1 MALVLGI
8 YEQLLDAI
16 TSIRPSSV
24 GALLRGR
31 WTTFSNQVPWRFVLT
46 LLLGIAGAVLTVARV
61 LEELLDTNPDLLF
74 AFFFG
79 LVAASVWVVGRKL
92 AWSPLV
98 VTLVAAGTAVGA
110 VIVSISAAEGRA
122 DPLSLF
128 LSGAV
133 AVCAM
138 ILPGISGAFI
148 LLLLGQYATVLAAV
162 NDRDLSTIAMVGG
175 GAVIGIL
182 LFARVLRRLLNRWH
196 DATLAVL
203 VGFMAG
209 SLLKI
214 WPWRECS
221 ELIGD
226 RCLREDLLTPSENW
240 PAVVVLALVGAG
252 LVVTF
257 DWLERRRTREEVNPA
272 SR

>member
-16 TSIRPSSV
+16 TSIDRTSV
-24 GALLRGR
+24 AAFFTGR
-31 WTTFSNQVPWRFVLT
+31 WAEFSRRVPWRFVLT
-46 LLLGIAGAVLTVARV
+46 LLAGIGAAVLTVARILETV
-61 LEELLDTNPDLLF
+61 LESKPELLF

-92 AWSPLV
+92 AWSPLIV
-98 VTLVAAGTAVGA
+98 MLAAAGTAVG
-110 VIVSISAAEGRA
+110 VVVVSLSAAEGRS

-133 AVCAM
+133 AICAM

-148 LLLLGQYATVLAAV
+148 LLLLGQYATILAAV
-162 NDRDLSTIAMVGG
+162 NDRDLATIAVVGA
-175 GAVIGIL
+175 GAVIGLL

-196 DATLAVL
+196 DPTLGVL

-209 SLLKI
+209 SLVKI

-221 ELIGD
+221 EFIGD
-226 RCLREDLLTPSENW
+226 RCLSEEILAPASNW
-240 PAVVVLALVGAG
+240 PAILGLAVAGGALVLA
-252 LVVTF
+252 F
-257 DWLERRRTREEVNPA
+257 DWLERQRTATVNRA